1 MIGASILG
9 VGTSRIMK
17 LNPCLPVAALL
28 LTQTIGISRANVVF
42 NLIPEPGTP
51 QFAMDGFAAAANRW
65 SSVLADNI
73 TVNVQVGFVPL
84 GQFVIGQAGS
94 DFREYTYADTRTALT
109 ARGVSAADGS
119 SVGALQSG
127 ASYSRLINRTS
138 NNPNGANSAVPYL
151 TTMDRVGMTT
161 ANAKALGLLAPS
173 TSLDAIIR
181 FNSTFGFDFDPED
194 GIAGGQYDFLGAATH
209 ELGHA
214 LGFISGV
221 DDIDQLGGAY
231 PDENFS
237 SNLIDL
243 FRFSNLSLSN
253 GPGVTDLSADNRNK
267 FFSID
272 GGLTQGALFS
282 NGFYHGDNR
291 QASHW
296 KDFMGL
302 GIMDPTAFPGE
313 LMMMTDN
320 DLLALDVMG
329 YTLVPE
335 PATGALLGVGGAFL
349 FWRRSARRV

>member
-1 MIGASILG
+1 
-9 VGTSRIMK
+9 MK
-17 LNPCLPVAALL
+17 LKSSLSVAALL
-28 LTQTIGISRANVVF
+28 LAQSIVVSRANVVF

-94 DFREYTYADTRTALT
+94 DFREYSYFATRTALT
-109 ARGVSAADGS
+109 THGVSAADGS
-119 SVGALQSG
+119 SVGVLQPG
-127 ASYSRLINRTS
+127 ASYNRIINHTS

-173 TSLDAIIR
+173 ASVDAVIR
-181 FNSTFGFDFDPED
+181 FNSTFGFDFDPSN
-194 GIAGGQYDFLGAATH
+194 GITGGQFDFLGAATH
-209 ELGHA
+209 EMGHA
-214 LGFISGV
+214 LGFVSGV
-221 DDIDQLGGAY
+221 DDVDQLGGAY
-231 PDENFS
+231 PDGDFS
-237 SNLIDL
+237 SNLLDL
-243 FRFSNLSLSN
+243 FRFSALSLSS
-253 GPGVTDLSADNRNK
+253 GPGVTDMSADNRNK
-267 FFSID
+267 FFSVD
-272 GGLTQGALFS
+272 GGLTQGPLFS
-282 NGFYHGDNR
+282 NGINFGDAR

-313 LMMMTDN
+313 LMTMSGN
-320 DLLALDVMG
+320 DLLAFDVLG

-335 PATGALLGVGGAFL
+335 PATGALLGISGIIFL
-349 FWRRSARRV
+349 GRRSLRRHGTMIG